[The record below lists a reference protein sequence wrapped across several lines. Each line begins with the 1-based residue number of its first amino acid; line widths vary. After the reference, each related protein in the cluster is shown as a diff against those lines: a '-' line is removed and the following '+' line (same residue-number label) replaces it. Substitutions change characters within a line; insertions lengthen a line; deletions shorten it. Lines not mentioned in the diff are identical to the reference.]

1 MFMEIKINRIIFSA
15 MTLYDVKI
23 FYNVIK
29 WRVKMGNTDKITRI
43 LILYYRLSRGE
54 CISKA
59 EFSIEHGI
67 TERTFDRDIE
77 DIRIFLSE
85 IYTSKELIF
94 DRERKVYHLTGCYE
108 IEISV
113 VEICAI
119 IKILISSRAFNDEEM
134 KGLVSAISELIPLE
148 KKKTM
153 DQLIY
158 SEINNYKQLEHGK
171 AILKMNWDLNKCI
184 LKQKKIKLLYYKAT
198 GEKVSRIV
206 LPISVIFSEFYFYL
220 IAFIEDKDY
229 DFPAFFRIDRI
240 ESFEVMDEVYSRSLY
255 QKYSVGEMKNSIQF
269 MYAGELTDLK
279 LKCKISSLEAVL
291 DRLPNAEI
299 IDKDA
304 YVILKARIFGQGIVK
319 WILSQG
325 DNIEVLEPAEL
336 REKIID
342 ETMKII
348 NLYQK

>member
-1 MFMEIKINRIIFSA
+1 
-15 MTLYDVKI
+15 
-23 FYNVIK
+23 
-29 WRVKMGNTDKITRI
+29 MGNTDKITRI
-43 LILYYRLSRGE
+43 LILYYRLIRGE
-54 CISKA
+54 WISKT

-85 IYTSKELIF
+85 IYTSKELLF
-94 DRERKVYHLTGCYE
+94 DREEKAYHLTGCSQ
-108 IEISV
+108 IEISA

-119 IKILISSRAFNDEEM
+119 IKILISSRAFNEEEM
-134 KGLVSAISELIPLE
+134 RGLLSSVSKLIPLE
-148 KKKTM
+148 KQKIM

-158 SEINNYKQLEHGK
+158 SEINCYKQLEHGK

-184 LKQKKIKLLYYKAT
+184 LNQRKIKLLYYKAT

-206 LPISVIFSEFYFYL
+206 LPISVIFSEVYFYL

-255 QKYSVGEMKNSIQF
+255 QKYNVGEMKNSIQF
-269 MYAGELTDLK
+269 MYAGELTEVK
-279 LKCKISSLEAVL
+279 LKCNVSSLEAVL

-299 IDKDA
+299 IHKDA
-304 YVILKARIFGQGIVK
+304 DAILKARIFGQGIVK

-325 DNIEVLEPAEL
+325 DNIEVLEPTEL
-336 REKIID
+336 REKIVD
-342 ETMKII
+342 ETIKIL
-348 NLYQK
+348 NLYRKQEKRGD